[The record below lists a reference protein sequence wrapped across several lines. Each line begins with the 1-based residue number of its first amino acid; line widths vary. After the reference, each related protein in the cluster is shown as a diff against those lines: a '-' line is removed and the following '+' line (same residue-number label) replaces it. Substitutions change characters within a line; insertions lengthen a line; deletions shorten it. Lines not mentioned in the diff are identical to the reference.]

1 MKKVIYI
8 TEYSKR
14 SGAGHYY
21 RYISIKQLFI
31 KEWKIDLCLNSK
43 KPIIKSKYN
52 WNNNIGNSVFLK
64 KINKFDIIIID
75 SFLINKRLSSFLD
88 ESRICTIFIDDY
100 IKRKYQNSLHVDWTF
115 GLRNKIKTNKLFG
128 KKFCLV
134 RRQFLN
140 KKYTIK
146 SKKKLFV
153 SCMFGGS
160 DIKNLSKIL
169 YKKINIF
176 KINNIKITFLINK
189 NYPSYKIMSNKPNV
203 FHNLNIEKIIKIF
216 LKSDVVI
223 STSGQSLYELAALK
237 IPTLSI
243 CINKNQKMDAISF
256 KREKLIENI
265 FLKERKLLLENIILE
280 LRKFKKARF
289 RKNIN
294 RKLNKYKFD
303 GKLLKKK
310 IEKYVSEYYSS

>member
-8 TEYSKR
+8 TEYNKR

-21 RYISIKQLFI
+21 RYISIKQLFR
-31 KEWKIDLCLNSK
+31 KKWKIDLCLNSK
-43 KPIIKSKYN
+43 KPIIKSNYN
-52 WNNNIGNSVFLK
+52 WNNNIGTSIFLK

-75 SFLINKRLSSFLD
+75 SFLINKRLSSVLD
-88 ESRICTIFIDDY
+88 KSKKCTIFLDDY
-100 IKRKYQNSLHVDWTF
+100 IKRKYQDSLHIDWTF
-115 GLRNKIKTNKLFG
+115 GLNNKIKKNKLFG

-146 SKKKLFV
+146 SKKKLIV
-153 SCMFGGS
+153 SCMFGGN
-160 DIKNLSKIL
+160 DIKNLSQLL

-176 KINNIKITFLINK
+176 KINNIKIIFLINK
-189 NYPSYKIMSNKPNV
+189 NYPSYKTISKNQNV
-203 FHNLNIEKIIKIF
+203 FHDLDIKKIIKIF
-216 LKSDVVI
+216 LRSDVVI

-256 KREKLIENI
+256 KRKKLIENI
-265 FLKERKLLLENIILE
+265 FLKERKLLVGKIILK
-280 LRKFKKARF
+280 LRKFKKVIF
-289 RKNIN
+289 RKSIN
-294 RKLNKYKFD
+294 RKLKKYKFD
-303 GKLLKKK
+303 GKLLKQQ
-310 IEKYVSEYYSS
+310 IEKYVNKYYNS